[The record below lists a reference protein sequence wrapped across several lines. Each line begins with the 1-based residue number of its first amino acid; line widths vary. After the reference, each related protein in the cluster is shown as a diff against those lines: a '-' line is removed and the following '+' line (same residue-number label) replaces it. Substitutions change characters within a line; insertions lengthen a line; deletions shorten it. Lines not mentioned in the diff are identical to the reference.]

1 MNSADPWKDENQIN
15 FNSGAELIKYKLL
28 FFGLISF
35 LLSIYLPFIS
45 LDEMSASISEQYS
58 TAELLFISSI
68 LLIGVYTAYTGAN
81 VVIAK
86 IIAIFILVVTA
97 YQVIDLYREVD
108 SELGELLRMFGID
121 ISSIRGWR
129 KLTKY
134 IGLAFY
140 LYIAS
145 LILLIFAMLGRRRS
159 VEYSAIAS
167 ESESENILNDHKIG
181 DKMHDASKKAQD
193 NANKLVDFIKI
204 QYGDLKLKWNSIE
217 YVSVISVSVMVE
229 ECRSALKK
237 SEFQLAV
244 KSLWNFVT
252 PYIIRVA
259 TWASVTFSTNII
271 GKVIVISLLLAIYFV
286 LF

>member
-1 MNSADPWKDENQIN
+1 MSSTDPWKGENQID

-86 IIAIFILVVTA
+86 IIAIFILAVTA

-108 SELGELLRMFGID
+108 SELGGLLRMFGID
-121 ISSIRGWR
+121 LSSIRGWR

-140 LYIAS
+140 LYCAS

-159 VEYSAIAS
+159 VESSAIAS
-167 ESESENILNDHKIG
+167 ESESENIADDYKIG
-181 DKMHDASKKAQD
+181 DKMHGASKAAQD
-193 NANKLVDFIKI
+193 NANKLVNFIKI
-204 QYGDLKLKWNSIE
+204 QYGDLKLKWHSIE
-217 YVSVISVSVMVE
+217 YVSVVSVGVMVE
-229 ECRSALKK
+229 ECRSAFKK
-237 SEFQLAV
+237 SEYQLAV
-244 KSLWNFVT
+244 KSLWNFVI
-252 PYIIRVA
+252 PHINRVA

-271 GKVIVISLLLAIYFV
+271 GKVIVISLLLAIYLA